1 MFSGHTRIAPTPS
14 GYLHLGNSFAFLYTA
29 RLAQQHQLSLRL
41 RIDDLDR
48 SRYRDAYLNDIFAL
62 LRFLG
67 LVWHQ
72 GPQQPADFLAHHRQ
86 ILRLPLYNT
95 YLEELRATGLVYAC
109 DCSRTAVRG
118 RQLEQAD
125 PCRQRGL
132 SLDAPQYSWRLHVP
146 AGSRVALHDWEGK
159 ATDYVLDGLVGDF
172 VVRRKAE
179 SDGEKP
185 LPAYQL
191 ACVADDVL
199 YETTHIVRGEDLFDS
214 SLAQLYLAQLLA
226 KKTFMD
232 ARFEHHPLLI
242 APDGTKLSK
251 SAGDT
256 NSTSLLHT
264 FETNDALLEA
274 LVPLTPKF

>member
-14 GYLHLGNSFAFLYTA
+14 GYLHLGNIYAFCYTA
-29 RLAQQHQLSLRL
+29 EKAAAQQLSLRL

-62 LRFLG
+62 LRQLDIP
-67 LVWHQ
+67 WQ
-72 GPQQPADFLAHHRQ
+72 AGPQNAVDFHAHHRQ

-118 RQLEQAD
+118 RQPGQAD
-125 PCRQRGL
+125 PCRPRGL
-132 SLDAPQYSWRLHVP
+132 SLDAPQYAWRLHIP
-146 AGSRVALHDWEGK
+146 AGSQVALHDWEGQ

-172 VVRRKAE
+172 VVRRKADSAGE
-179 SDGEKP
+179 SP

-199 YETTHIVRGEDLFDS
+199 YETTHIVRGQDLFDS
-214 SLAQLYLAQLLA
+214 TLAQLYLAGLLG
-226 KKTFMD
+226 KTSFLQ
-232 ARFEHHPLLI
+232 ARFDHHDLLTT
-242 APDGTKLSK
+242 ADGSKLSK
-251 SAGDT
+251 SAGDHR
-256 NSTSLLHT
+256 SRSLREHYPSRA
-264 FETNDALLEA
+264 ALLQALAEA
-274 LVPLTPKF
+274 KA